1 MLLKNNSLSG
11 EFITKPIILGNIYR
25 QPKTLLQ
32 NYVDFINEFTHIL
45 TDLEKQNFDVI
56 IAGDYNIYLLKIRE
70 KDIFNDFFESII
82 STSFFPK
89 ITLPTRFSGQKGT
102 LIDNFICKISETLLD
117 SLSGILIKNFSDH
130 QPYFLCLKTIK
141 HKKPPTEIKLVKDQ
155 SALFTQK
162 ILEDIKIT
170 NIIGKLNSGANADP
184 NANYNIM
191 ESIIINSMQ
200 KHSTCKTVK
209 YNKYKH
215 KKNSVGHTRNYQIN
229 KI

>member
-1 MLLKNNSLSG
+1 MSDVEDTSPVDIPGYTCIHKGKTCSKNGGLIIYLLKKFNFDVITDYNNTDAFEKQFIKVSG

-56 IAGDYNIYLLKIRE
+56 IAGDYNIDLLKIRE
-70 KDIFNDFFESII
+70 KYIFNDFFESII

-155 SALFTQK
+155 SALFTQIRRHK
-162 ILEDIKIT
+162 
-170 NIIGKLNSGANADP
+170 NN
-184 NANYNIM
+184 
-191 ESIIINSMQ
+191 
-200 KHSTCKTVK
+200 KH
-209 YNKYKH
+209 N
-215 KKNSVGHTRNYQIN
+215 R
-229 KI
+229 